1 MVNGPPTGPSPLE
14 QRDRLVGTNGV
25 SKVPSNNTFKK
36 HYPDRETDT
45 STVIILD
52 CDSGGGDSVDKF
64 NTNSLLERLLVFRW
78 LGSCRRSSCS
88 SGSIS
93 GSHSSS
99 SIINSSSSI
108 GGNRCQSSDRS
119 FQPRRSS
126 ALGQI
131 HDLWCRETRSKRI
144 QSNV

>member
-45 STVIILD
+45 NTVIIVD

-64 NTNSLLERLLVFRW
+64 NTNSLLERKLSLGLSRWPCHSKFITKTVRADKRMREKDKSLENHWLPGSKEISYRFRVF
-78 LGSCRRSSCS
+78 C
-88 SGSIS
+88 
-93 GSHSSS
+93 
-99 SIINSSSSI
+99 
-108 GGNRCQSSDRS
+108 D
-119 FQPRRSS
+119 
-126 ALGQI
+126 
-131 HDLWCRETRSKRI
+131 T
-144 QSNV
+144 